1 MSMTRCC
8 NIGVPGSDAQQQ
20 CITVKRKT
28 KTVSFSV
35 SRRVTVWWQTEL
47 IVADNFLLEF
57 LQKADK

>member
-20 CITVKRKT
+20 CIRVNRKT

-57 LQKADK
+57 LQKAGK